1 MFFNLATRVV
11 MVPYPRCYGSL
22 PALLWFL
29 TRVVMVP
36 YPRCYGLFLQ
46 LYHNQL
52 KNIIFSME
60 RNLQN

>member
-36 YPRCYGLFLQ
+36 YPRCYGSLPALLWF
-46 LYHNQL
+46 
-52 KNIIFSME
+52 IFATIS
-60 RNLQN
+60 